1 MRLIPRLWLFALAL
15 FVAAPLALE
24 TVGCGKDEESA
35 AETAEDDDESAV
47 ELSED
52 DDESEEAN
60 DSDDEAEA
68 SDEAAE
74 GADET
79 SARGSTGETE
89 ADEGQEVAGEDEAGD
104 EPKVGPRKRGDKARD
119 RVRASRDAK
128 TDDTP
133 SKVKTASTSAADEEE
148 VSKGKGELLSPADR
162 RKAERERRIVELKR
176 RNEERRKERMAKV
189 DEQRREAESVSRQP
203 VSAPAPRVAIRSVL
217 SGMDLTKYI
226 TQADVRKIVSNDT
239 LVQEGG
245 LSGIEPSDRYNS
257 VYFALPVR
265 SSFGISVQVWR
276 DKTRRDANTRFR
288 RMRAQYANA
297 EDSTA
302 PTAKSFFSQWD
313 EILMLSFADL
323 TKRTVVSVS
332 CSAKICKPKQLMAL
346 AEFISGKI

>member
-1 MRLIPRLWLFALAL
+1 MRLIPRPWLLTLAL
-15 FVAAPLALE
+15 FVATPLALE
-24 TVGCGKDEESA
+24 TVGCKDEESA
-35 AETAEDDDESAV
+35 AESSDDDDEAAAGSTEV
-47 ELSED
+47 
-52 DDESEEAN
+52 DDESEESKA
-60 DSDDEAEA
+60 SDDETEA
-68 SDEAAE
+68 SDEAAVGDEEASAE
-74 GADET
+74 G
-79 SARGSTGETE
+79 SVVETE
-89 ADEGQEVAGEDEAGD
+89 ANAADGEDEAG
-104 EPKVGPRKRGDKARD
+104 EVAKVGSGKRGDKARD

-128 TDDTP
+128 TADDG
-133 SKVKTASTSAADEEE
+133 SKVEPTSTSAAAEEG
-148 VSKGKGELLSPADR
+148 VSNGKGELLSPADR

-203 VSAPAPRVAIRSVL
+203 ESAPTPRVAVRSVL

-265 SSFGISVQVWR
+265 SSFGISVQIWR

-313 EILMLSFADL
+313 EILTLSFADL
-323 TKRTVVSVS
+323 TKRIVVSVS
-332 CSAKICKPKQLMAL
+332 CSAKLCKPKQLMAL